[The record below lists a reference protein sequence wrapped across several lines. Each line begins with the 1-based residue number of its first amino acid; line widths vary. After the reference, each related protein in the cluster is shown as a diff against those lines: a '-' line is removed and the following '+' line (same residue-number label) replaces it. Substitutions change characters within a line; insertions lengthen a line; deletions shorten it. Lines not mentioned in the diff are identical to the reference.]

1 MGEGAEGVLFPQG
14 KLWRT
19 SRVLTVS
26 SVRNRAFLK
35 LFVSQKHKAHSFLLI
50 SFINQT
56 SYTCAIH
63 KWANT
68 SLVLTNHNPPSKAA
82 WLERG
87 LISCIRPEFIVFFSL
102 SNIGFLKVAVLDIVG
117 EVSAWTLE
125 YIAMFLVLCE
135 ESVIRWSP
143 LFYLKRFPQSGPCFG
158 ICSPTSPRMQTSVQR
173 GNNLFR
179 SLKAKPTFDGSN
191 FFITSFPKHAAC
203 VTILTTRLM
212 HVCSC

>member
-63 KWANT
+63 KWANM

-82 WLERG
+82 WPERG
-87 LISCIRPEFIVFFSL
+87 LISCIRAEFIVFFSL
-102 SNIGFLKVAVLDIVG
+102 SNISFLRVAVLDIVG
-117 EVSAWTLE
+117 EVSAWTLDIQQCFQFCVKNQLFGGLHCFISNVFRE
-125 YIAMFLVLCE
+125 ADRV
-135 ESVIRWSP
+135 SV
-143 LFYLKRFPQSGPCFG
+143 
-158 ICSPTSPRMQTSVQR
+158 SVHPHR
-173 GNNLFR
+173 
-179 SLKAKPTFDGSN
+179 
-191 FFITSFPKHAAC
+191 
-203 VTILTTRLM
+203 
-212 HVCSC
+212 HVCKRPYSEEIISFDL

>member
-1 MGEGAEGVLFPQG
+1 MGEGAEGELFPQG
-14 KLWRT
+14 ELWRT
-19 SRVLTVS
+19 SQVLTVS

-87 LISCIRPEFIVFFSL
+87 LISCIRPEFIVFF
-102 SNIGFLKVAVLDIVG
+102 
-117 EVSAWTLE
+117 
-125 YIAMFLVLCE
+125 
-135 ESVIRWSP
+135 
-143 LFYLKRFPQSGPCFG
+143 PCR
-158 ICSPTSPRMQTSVQR
+158 I
-173 GNNLFR
+173 
-179 SLKAKPTFDGSN
+179 
-191 FFITSFPKHAAC
+191 
-203 VTILTTRLM
+203 
-212 HVCSC
+212 